1 MGTDRSW
8 IGTQVVIHTGVYLP
22 GNVPVSAPL
31 PNRQALAEG
40 AKHQPSN
47 ACLGLKTVQ
56 GLQRYGDAKLCGTVW
71 LAKGWVVL
79 EQLGNEKNGERKG
92 TAIFLLVLVL
102 FSR

>member
-40 AKHQPSN
+40 AKNQPSN
-47 ACLGLKTVQ
+47 ACLRSQ
-56 GLQRYGDAKLCGTVW
+56 
-71 LAKGWVVL
+71 
-79 EQLGNEKNGERKG
+79 NGAGVTE
-92 TAIFLLVLVL
+92 IW
-102 FSR
+102 